1 MTRPERGRSLRT
13 PKQAAL
19 ACISA
24 IHCRDISSRCM
35 IFSDAASLPID
46 RSRADAR
53 NRPIPDDNSASLRL
67 DDFPFRTNASVA
79 VAPGR
84 PSSSRAIQTGAGGRG
99 GSRRIA
105 CLSRVSRVF
114 RDRRALK
121 PRRGCAATSSSIM
134 IARILRSIVKFRVIK
149 RVRARPARFC
159 EYNRNNN
166 PARCPAL
173 YTATMVRFLSFRLV
187 VT

>member
-53 NRPIPDDNSASLRL
+53 NRPIPDDNSASPRL
-67 DDFPFRTNASVA
+67 DDFPFRTNASRQARCIGCRCSGATVVFA
-79 VAPGR
+79 GHSNRRGR
-84 PSSSRAIQTGAGGRG
+84 ERG
-99 GSRRIA
+99 KPPHRVSLA
-105 CLSRVSRVF
+105 CLARVSRSSGF
-114 RDRRALK
+114 KAAARMRGDIIRR
-121 PRRGCAATSSSIM
+121 
-134 IARILRSIVKFRVIK
+134 
-149 RVRARPARFC
+149 
-159 EYNRNNN
+159 YD
-166 PARCPAL
+166 
-173 YTATMVRFLSFRLV
+173 TAPYFAPS
-187 VT
+187 